1 MIGLKV
7 VIMPSFKWIAGLAS
21 EPSNGKD
28 CGSFI
33 LHFPNQEDQLT
44 FVRQYSNPPEEF
56 QVQLVQ
62 PWSALSYLWAVWH
75 TSHLWGH
82 VCAFCRIGICRCLR
96 ECLGD

>member
-33 LHFPNQEDQLT
+33 LHFPDQEDQLT

-62 PWSALSYLWAVWH
+62 PWSALSYLWASLAYQPSVRARMCVL
-75 TSHLWGH
+75 SHRYLPLPQG
-82 VCAFCRIGICRCLR
+82 VSR
-96 ECLGD
+96 